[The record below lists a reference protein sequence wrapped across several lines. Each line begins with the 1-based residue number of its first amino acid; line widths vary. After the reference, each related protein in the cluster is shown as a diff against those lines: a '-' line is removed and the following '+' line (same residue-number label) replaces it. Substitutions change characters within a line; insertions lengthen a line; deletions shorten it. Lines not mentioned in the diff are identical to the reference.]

1 VNVVEEMRLLSLN
14 QATIQTWSA
23 RDAIEGC
30 ARHGVGYVGLWRDK
44 VQEAGVSATRRL
56 LDETGVR
63 VSSLCRGGF
72 FPAAT
77 GTERAERIEDNRRA
91 IDEAAEL
98 GTDLVVLVCGGVVDR
113 DLPGSRQMVADGIQ
127 ALVPYAAERGVRLG
141 IEPLHPVFAGDRS
154 VIAGFREAAALAE
167 RLASPQVG
175 VVVDVYHVWWDVHV
189 HELMRGLWERFFA
202 FHVNDWLAPPP
213 DVLLGRGM
221 MGDGVIDLRALHATA
236 LDSGYR
242 GPVEVEIFNSDI
254 WSRPGDEVMTLMLGR
269 YRAHVL
275 GER

>member
-1 VNVVEEMRLLSLN
+1 MNVVEEMRLLSLN

-154 VIAGFREAAALAE
+154 VIAGFGEAAALAE

-189 HELMRGLWERFFA
+189 HELMRGLGERFFA

-221 MGDGVIDLRALHATA
+221 MGDGVIDLHGLHATA
-236 LDSGYR
+236 RASGYM
-242 GPVEVEIFNSDI
+242 GPVEVEIFNRDI
-254 WSRPGDEVMTLMLGR
+254 WSQPGDEVMALMLER

>member
-1 VNVVEEMRLLSLN
+1 MNVANEMRLLSLN
-14 QATIQTWSA
+14 QATIQSWSA

-44 VQEAGVSATRRL
+44 VQEAGLDATRRL

-77 GTERAERIEDNRRA
+77 GTERAERIDDNRRA
-91 IDEAAEL
+91 IDEAAAL

-113 DLPGSRQMVADGIQ
+113 DLPGSRQMVADGIA
-127 ALVPYAAERGVRLG
+127 ALIPYAAERGVRLG

-154 VIAGFREAAALAE
+154 VIASLGEAAALAE
-167 RLASPQVG
+167 RLVSPTVG
-175 VVVDVYHVWWDVHV
+175 VVVDVYHVWWDERV
-189 HELMRGLWERFFA
+189 HELMRGLGERFFA

-254 WSRPGDEVMTLMLGR
+254 WSRPGDEVMTLMLER